1 MQHRS
6 NISKLTLSP
15 LTEENLSK
23 INNESS
29 PYIYDNEMIS
39 RYCLNSSSNVSSP
52 NSRHEHKVTPSPSTS
67 HRSRTISMTRDIVV
81 ESPRLS
87 PFPYHNDSL
96 FLPTVEKK
104 QHAYNKRK
112 NGSISS
118 ISVYSQKTMNST
130 TTESLN
136 GLPRRAVSAP
146 PKYVRPKP
154 HLYSN
159 KTSSS
164 LRDEISFNQNQSSL
178 LSRFLHI
185 FKKKK
190 KPSSSESSS
199 SESTTSP
206 NPTPSSSTTSL
217 ASNATTIKT
226 TASMNHYHH
235 RHIPQSPS
243 RASTKAPVWFSQ
255 YTLNPP
261 APNRTIMTAA

>member
-6 NISKLTLSP
+6 NISKLTLTP

-23 INNESS
+23 INNDSS
-29 PYIYDNEMIS
+29 PYIYNNEMIS

-52 NSRHEHKVTPSPSTS
+52 NSRYENKVAPSPSSS
-67 HRSRTISMTRDIVV
+67 HRSKTTTRDIVV

-130 TTESLN
+130 ATESLA

-146 PKYVRPKP
+146 PKYIRPKP

-164 LRDEISFNQNQSSL
+164 LRDEISFNNNNHSSF
-178 LSRFLHI
+178 LSRLLHV

-190 KPSSSESSS
+190 KSSS
-199 SESTTSP
+199 SSSSTSSPSP

-226 TASMNHYHH
+226 TASTNYHHHH
-235 RHIPQSPS
+235 RHIPHSPS
-243 RASTKAPVWFSQ
+243 RVSTKTPVWFSQ